1 MSESSTLGRKGEDLA
16 LSFLQNN
23 GYKIRNRNW
32 NAGKLE
38 VDIIAETEEFIVFV
52 EVKTRSEDFLESPQ
66 DAVTNQKQRSLVLAA
81 DTYIRWFDINKPARF
96 DVITILA
103 RGQTLA
109 IDKHIEF
116 AFYPTLR

>member
-1 MSESSTLGRKGEDLA
+1 MSESSTLGRKGEDFA

-32 NAGKLE
+32 KAGKLE

-81 DTYIRWFDINKPARF
+81 DTYIRWFDISKPTRF
-96 DVITILA
+96 DVITVLA
-103 RGQTLA
+103 KGQTLT
-109 IDKHIEF
+109 IDKHIED